1 MSSRKP
7 RQTPGRNFFLG
18 GVHLVFHYWGLVLWF
33 VVVFVGFLGVGW
45 FVCFSSSITPQSSFS
60 LASAEGD

>member
-1 MSSRKP
+1 M
-7 RQTPGRNFFLG
+7 
-18 GVHLVFHYWGLVLWF
+18 FHYWGLVLWF
-33 VVVFVGFLGVGW
+33 VVVFGGFLRVGL